1 MSIFKPFI
9 HNMYLIL
16 NVVLFAFGGALGV
29 SAAFA
34 ISFWLFA
41 YLPNPSHPYIDGSP
55 FTLAQVAA
63 IFGGLGL
70 AAGFSGRV
78 DGRLRILI
86 RLTGVLYLVSALGF
100 SLFGMTLPLSADD
113 AQWKN
118 SGHVLEKMHFA
129 FLLMA
134 MGGFSLGTMIWV
146 SSIHRLLGFQATP
159 PRTKDWDNM
168 KARVQRMK
176 LSKRIRSMGTPAK
189 AVGRG
194 LLYYFVVTLVVTLAI
209 ASFHPALLADA
220 QGRPILGH
228 ITLVIWAV
236 AAMLVVGIRSRIRKK
251 PPKQCIFDGIVAAA
265 ITYAAVALVS
275 QVLQDMASELEG
287 IRMPVLWQIVVII
300 ELFVVSVGTVFL
312 INLSTARKG
321 ERTFHVGGPE

>member
-1 MSIFKPFI
+1 MSILKIFI
-9 HNMYLIL
+9 HRLDSIL
-16 NVVLFAFGGALGV
+16 TVVLYAIGVALGS

-34 ISFWLFA
+34 ISLWLLA
-41 YLPNPSHPYIDGSP
+41 YLPDPSHPYIGGSP

-70 AAGFSGRV
+70 AAGFSDRV
-78 DGRLRILI
+78 SGGLRLTL

-100 SLFGMTLPLSADD
+100 SLFGMILPLSADD
-113 AQWKN
+113 ALWKN
-118 SGHVLEKMHFA
+118 FGHVLEKMHFA

-134 MGGFSLGTMIWV
+134 MGGFSLGTIIWV
-146 SSIHRLLGFQATP
+146 SSIHRLLGFHATP
-159 PRTKDWDNM
+159 SRTEDGDNT
-168 KARVQRMK
+168 KTKVQRMK

-194 LLYYFVVTLVVTLAI
+194 LLYYLVVTLAI